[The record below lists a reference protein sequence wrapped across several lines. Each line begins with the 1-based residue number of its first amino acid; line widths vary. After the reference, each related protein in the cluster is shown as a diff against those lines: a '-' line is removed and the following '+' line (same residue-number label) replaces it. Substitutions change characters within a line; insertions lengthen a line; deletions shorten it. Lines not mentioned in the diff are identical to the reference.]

1 MMRLAAV
8 VTTLAAGALLAV
20 GTASAGTGSAGT
32 AWSSSTSQ
40 TGSQNPRPP
49 NAQLTN
55 FNCHRALDPDN
66 RSVAVTAVMRP
77 VTGTRHMALKFNL
90 MMTTPGAIAPVPVH
104 AGDLGTWKHPKNPTL
119 GQLSGDVWNLQ
130 KSVVSLAAP
139 ATYRFRVA
147 FRWTGSDGHVI
158 ATSVRYSARCHQPE
172 LRPDLAL
179 SSITVSALPNQPNN
193 DLYTAEIDNDGNS
206 GAGPFEVLF
215 APADGS
221 TPKTGTVQF
230 LPAHSSTTMSFV
242 GPLCNSSTDPTITA
256 DSTDEVDDLNRANNA
271 MTAPCPSP

>member
-1 MMRLAAV
+1 M
-8 VTTLAAGALLAV
+8 TLAAGALLAV
-20 GTASAGTGSAGT
+20 GTALAGTGSAGT
-32 AWSSSTSQ
+32 ASSSSTSQ
-40 TGSQNPRPP
+40 TGSQTTTLPR
-49 NAQLTN
+49 AELTN
-55 FNCHRALDPDN
+55 FSCHRALDPDN
-66 RSVAVTAVMRP
+66 RSVAVTAMMRP

-90 MMTTPGAIAPVPVH
+90 LMTTPGAITPVPVH
-104 AGDLGTWKHPKNPTL
+104 AGDLGTWKNPKNPTL
-119 GQLSGDVWNLQ
+119 GQLAGDVWNLQ
-130 KSVVSLAAP
+130 KPVVSLAAP
-139 ATYRFRVA
+139 ATYRFRVS

-158 ATSVRYSARCHQPE
+158 TTAVRSSPRCRQPE
-172 LRPDLAL
+172 LRPDLAV

-221 TPKTGTVQF
+221 TPKTRTVQF
-230 LPAHSSTTMSFV
+230 LRAHSSTTLSFV

-271 MTAPCPSP
+271 MTAVCPAS